1 MVVTEELKACYAGE
15 KCASMLVEGRVD
27 TCLSAPRSADAAPAP
42 AAPPLQLMLQLLDS
56 DKVEAEQPN
65 PRFLQPSAS
74 SGSSHSSSVITG
86 QPSASSGSSEKQHS
100 FNVSSPEQRNCL
112 LRYRL
117 ARTFRPMPVCVA
129 ARTCAK
135 PGGEVLVQ
143 VGVTANPRIGVS
155 LQSLVVRVQVPFGTF
170 SPLPGSAAGGGG
182 GGGRGGAEWNEGARQ
197 LVFRTPSLAPGARQ
211 LFTGRFSGVAD
222 TASIPPSCSAQIG
235 FNAAAILFSGLDLA
249 VSVPDAVKS
258 TRVQGIVTYM

>member
-1 MVVTEELKACYAGE
+1 MVVTEELKACYSGE

-74 SGSSHSSSVITG
+74 
-86 QPSASSGSSEKQHS
+86 ASSGSSEKQHS
-100 FNVSSPEQRNCL
+100 FIVSSPEQRNCL

-170 SPLPGSAAGGGG
+170 NPLPDTAAGEGGGG
-182 GGGRGGAEWNEGARQ
+182 GGGAEWNEGTRQ

-211 LFTGRFSGVAD
+211 LFTGRFSGVAE
-222 TASIPPSCSAQIG
+222 TASVPPSCSAQIG